1 MCGPRSGK
9 ISRGLAIALGVAVLL
24 AWVAYAAVFVY
35 RVEWGGGRA
44 LTPEIRKLASQEPQ
58 EEWLA
63 LFRGGRK
70 VGYGHSRLIPREEGF
85 ELNEELFLRLLFLEE
100 THEVSSTTQAR
111 LGPDYSLSTFTFRL
125 QAGPVAFRL
134 EGTVAPGKLLLVTR
148 MAGDHQTAELPL
160 SAPIYLGGGMRAF
173 LAQERLQVGNTY
185 RLNLFDPSTMSQSLV
200 PLRVEA
206 KETIVVEARSY
217 EAFRVVMDYHGLQ
230 LRSWISPY
238 GEVLKEEG
246 LLGMT
251 LVKTDAED
259 AIKGLEGA
267 AGADL
272 VRAAAVVPDRAISR
286 PRELKRLRLELTG
299 VTGEGLDLAGGRQE
313 WQERQLTINRE
324 SLHDLRPAR
333 IPWTEREM
341 VRDLQPDLLVQSN
354 APELKAQSAEIV
366 GAERDG
372 LAAVKKISSWVHR
385 QVEKRPTL
393 SIPSALEVWRE
404 RAGDCNEH
412 SVLFAA
418 LARAAGI
425 PTRIAAGLLY
435 ADGSFFYH
443 AWDEVYLGRWITVD
457 TILDQ
462 VPADP
467 THVRLILGGVDRQ
480 VELVRVIGRLGIRVV
495 DYD

>member
-1 MCGPRSGK
+1 MCGPRSGN
-9 ISRGLAIALGVAVLL
+9 ISRGFAIALGVAVLL

-35 RVEWGGGRA
+35 RVEWGGVRV

-63 LFRGGRK
+63 LFQGGRK
-70 VGYGHSRLIPREEGF
+70 VGYGHSRLMSRGDGF
-85 ELNEELFLRLLFLEE
+85 DLNEEIFLRLFFLDE
-100 THEVSSTTQAR
+100 THEVLSTTQAQ

-148 MAGDHQTAELPL
+148 MAGDQQTAERPL
-160 SAPIYLGGGMRAF
+160 SGPIYLGAGIKAF
-173 LAQERLQVGNTY
+173 LAQERLQVGDAY

-206 KETIVVEARSY
+206 RETIVLGERSY
-217 EAFRVVMDYHGLQ
+217 EAFRVVMDYHGLH

-259 AIKGLEGA
+259 ALKGLEGA

-272 VRAAAVVPDRAISR
+272 VRAAAVVPDRPIPR
-286 PRELKRLRLELTG
+286 PRELKRLTLELTG
-299 VTGEGLDLAGGRQE
+299 VTGEGLDLGGERQQ
-313 WQERQLTINRE
+313 WQDRQLTISRE
-324 SLHDLRPAR
+324 SLHDLRPTR
-333 IPWTEREM
+333 IPWAGREM
-341 VRDLQPDLLVQSN
+341 VRDLQPDLLVQSD
-354 APELKAQSAEIV
+354 APELNAQAAAIV
-366 GAERDG
+366 GTETDG
-372 LAAVKKISSWVHR
+372 LTAVKKLGSWVHR

-404 RAGDCNEH
+404 RVGDCNEH
-412 SVLFAA
+412 SVLFTA

-425 PTRIAAGLLY
+425 PTRVAAGLLY
-435 ADGSFFYH
+435 ADGTFFYH
-443 AWDEVYLGRWITVD
+443 AWNEVYLGRWITVD
-457 TILDQ
+457 TVVDQ
-462 VPADP
+462 VPADA
-467 THVRLILGGVDRQ
+467 THVRLILGGPERQ
-480 VELVRVIGRLGIRVV
+480 VELVRVIGKLGIRVV
-495 DYD
+495 DYE